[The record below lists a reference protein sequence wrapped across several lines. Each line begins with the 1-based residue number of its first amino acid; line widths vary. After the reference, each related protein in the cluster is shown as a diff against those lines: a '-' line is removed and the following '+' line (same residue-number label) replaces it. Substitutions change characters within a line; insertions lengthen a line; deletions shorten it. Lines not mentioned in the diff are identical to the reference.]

1 MSEAAAAA
9 GSLRGSA
16 QRRAIFGWVM
26 FDWASQP
33 FFTLI
38 TIFVF
43 SPYFVGHFLGDSVLG
58 QSMWG
63 YTVALAGFVVAVT
76 SPVLGAISD
85 AGGRRNP
92 WIYTASVI
100 FVLGCCGLWL
110 AAPGAPYGLA
120 VVMAAFVLASVG
132 AEVATVFTNAM
143 MPDIVAR
150 DRIGWLSGF
159 GWAMGYVGGLVALLV
174 MLATMIAVPETGLT
188 LIGLSPVLGL
198 DPAQFE
204 GDRFSGPFSALWY
217 IVFVIPLFLYVPDR
231 PAKAP
236 AGKAVREGLAQLRAT
251 LARLLSRR
259 GPLARFLV
267 ARMIYQDGLAA
278 IFAFG
283 GAYGAAIFGWRATEV
298 GVFGII
304 LILAATAGSWIGG
317 YLDDLMGSRRLIMW
331 CIVLLAA
338 ATLAA
343 ISVDPSH
350 ILFVIET
357 DRAVPGALFAST
369 PELVYLLF
377 GSIIGFLGG
386 PIQASSR
393 TLLVHLAP
401 GKELAEHFGLYTL
414 VGKAT
419 AFLAP
424 LLIGLVTASSGSLR
438 LGMSVI
444 IVFFIAGGLV
454 LMGVPDSR
462 TKSARA

>member
-1 MSEAAAAA
+1 MSQAAVAARPLQ
-9 GSLRGSA
+9 GGA

-26 FDWASQP
+26 FDWATQP
-33 FFTLI
+33 FYTLV

-43 SPYFVGHFLGDSVLG
+43 SPYFVGHYLGDPVLG

-63 YTVALAGFVVAVT
+63 YTVALAGFAVAII

-85 AGGRRNP
+85 ASGRRNP
-92 WIYTASVI
+92 WIYVASAVLVI
-100 FVLGCCGLWL
+100 GCCGLWYAEPGGGNL
-110 AAPGAPYGLA
+110 AI
-120 VVMAAFVLASVG
+120 VMIAFLLASVG

-150 DRIGWLSGF
+150 HRIGWLSGF
-159 GWAMGYVGGLVALLV
+159 GWAMGYVGGLVALV
-174 MLATMIAVPETGLT
+174 IMLGTMIATPESGVTLLGLA
-188 LIGLSPVLGL
+188 PMFGL

-204 GDRFSGPFSALWY
+204 GDRFSGPFSAIWY
-217 IVFVIPLFLYVPDR
+217 IIFVIPLFLYVPDQPSR
-231 PAKAP
+231 AP
-236 AGKAVREGLAQLRAT
+236 VGKAVREGLSQLRAT
-251 LARLLSRR
+251 VVRLVSRR
-259 GPLARFLV
+259 GPLTRYLV

-298 GVFGII
+298 GIFGII

-338 ATLAA
+338 GTLAA
-343 ISVDPSH
+343 ISVDPNH
-350 ILFVIET
+350 VLFFIET
-357 DRAVPGALFAST
+357 DRAGIGGLFSST

-393 TLLVHLAP
+393 TLLIHLAP
-401 GKELAEHFGLYTL
+401 EKELAEYFGLYTL

-424 LLIGLVTASSGSLR
+424 LMIGIVTSSSGSLR
-438 LGMSVI
+438 LGMAVI
-444 IVFFIAGGLV
+444 ILFFIAGGLV
-454 LMGVPDSR
+454 LRGVPDSR
-462 TKSARA
+462 